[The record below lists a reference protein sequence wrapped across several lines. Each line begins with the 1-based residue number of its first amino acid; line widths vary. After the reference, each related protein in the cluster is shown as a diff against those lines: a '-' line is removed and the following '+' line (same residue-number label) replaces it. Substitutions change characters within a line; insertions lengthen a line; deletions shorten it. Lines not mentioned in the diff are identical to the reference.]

1 MRKNVLVLLM
11 AFVGLAWAQG
21 WKVTDAT
28 GRTVTISDLS
38 RIVVLQHV
46 ATELVYALGLGDRVV
61 GRDITSIYPNQVRN
75 LPTLGHPR
83 RLSAEGILALR
94 PTLILGGVDM
104 GPPQV
109 VEQLL
114 STGIPL
120 VRIKEDATLEAARER
135 IRMVAQAVNKKE
147 RGEELLRRLERDL
160 LALKS
165 HLAQNP
171 PKKRLR
177 ALFVVVRGQNNVVC
191 GDGSVYVE
199 KLKLAGL
206 ENAARGI
213 QECKEMTPESVLM
226 ARPDILVT
234 TTAFFDAA
242 GLEGLL
248 RLPGVAQ
255 TPAAAKGRILV
266 VHDNYL
272 SAFGIW
278 TGRSALDIH
287 RAAYLQE
294 GLVRIEPPPLP

>member
-1 MRKNVLVLLM
+1 MTRLVLSLLLSL
-11 AFVGLAWAQG
+11 AGLALAQG
-21 WKVTDAT
+21 WTVTDAT
-28 GRTVTISDLS
+28 GRSVTIRDLS

-46 ATELVYALGLGDRVV
+46 ATELVYAFGLGDRVV
-61 GRDITSIYPNQVRN
+61 GRDVTSIYPPQVRN
-75 LPTLGHPR
+75 LPAVGHPR
-83 RLSAEGILALR
+83 RLNAEGILALR

-120 VRIKEDATLEAARER
+120 VRIKEDPTLEAARER
-135 IRMVAQAVNKKE
+135 IRMVAQVLNRKE
-147 RGEELLRRLERDL
+147 RGDELLRRLERDL

-165 HLAQNP
+165 YLAQNP
-171 PKKRLR
+171 PQKKLR
-177 ALFVVVRGQNNVVC
+177 ALFVVTRGQNNFVC
-191 GDGSVYVE
+191 GEGSVYVE

-206 ENAARGI
+206 ENAAQGI
-213 QECKEMTPESVLM
+213 QGCKEMTPESVLM

-255 TPAAAKGRILV
+255 TPAAARGRILV
-266 VHDNYL
+266 VHDDYL
-272 SAFGIW
+272 AGFGIW

-287 RAAYLQE
+287 RAAYLRD